1 MSHIP
6 WKDVCMIFPGTHP
19 RRGGS
24 QNSKRSPPGE
34 YLSLAILVKPMF
46 QLCGILH
53 GLQSC
58 SRQEV
63 SGQQLTIFK
72 GALIHRPPPSLAFG
86 PASLS
91 RQQGKVRTKDHHL
104 WSTHLFRSSSSK
116 DQKILMSPPHPPFF
130 DLSRSLEVVWTS
142 SESYSS
148 SFVLLSSCLS
158 VFLSFCLNIN
168 VAFN

>member
-1 MSHIP
+1 MWNTAWLVGP
-6 WKDVCMIFPGTHP
+6 FQT
-19 RRGGS
+19 
-24 QNSKRSPPGE
+24 RSVWATP
-34 YLSLAILVKPMF
+34 
-46 QLCGILH
+46 
-53 GLQSC
+53 
-58 SRQEV
+58 
-63 SGQQLTIFK
+63 LTIFK

-91 RQQGKVRTKDHHL
+91 RQQGKVRTQDHHL

-116 DQKILMSPPHPPFF
+116 DQKILMSPPHPRFF

-158 VFLSFCLNIN
+158 VFCLSVSISKLFLIKVPIDGAHVTDICCIS
-168 VAFN
+168 

>member
-1 MSHIP
+1 MWNTAWLLGP
-6 WKDVCMIFPGTHP
+6 FQT
-19 RRGGS
+19 
-24 QNSKRSPPGE
+24 RSVWATP
-34 YLSLAILVKPMF
+34 
-46 QLCGILH
+46 
-53 GLQSC
+53 
-58 SRQEV
+58 
-63 SGQQLTIFK
+63 LTIFK

-116 DQKILMSPPHPPFF
+116 DQKILMSPPHPRFF

-158 VFLSFCLNIN
+158 VFCLSVSIRVRKGSF
-168 VAFN
+168 